1 MAQTPNQNQSGNQT
15 SPVKKKGF
23 KWGCNIES
31 GVIVAIIVALIGGL
45 FGLLNAVAPGIQPN
59 VCWGG
64 IYGSLCK
71 PTLTPPS
78 STPSTSSPT
87 ASTQTPVPSIPAYTF
102 ENDNDVQ
109 GWEFA
114 NSQPAEKQSLL
125 QQTKSQGYNSQGSLE
140 LNTIIWGSGNA
151 TIPDASND
159 AYTYT
164 AIRVFFNHANYLGK
178 KVSCHLYLP
187 DPPPGVYIRLFTIS
201 DKQDTDSYEYGKDK
215 LYSET
220 LAKNSWVELS
230 MVIGDPGNQK
240 DAQFDPTYVNYI
252 GMIVKANGD
261 SNMGRTPIRVF
272 LDDCTIS

>member
-1 MAQTPNQNQSGNQT
+1 MAQAPNQGQSGNPT
-15 SPVKKKGF
+15 PPVNKKRF
-23 KWGCNIES
+23 KIGCNIETT
-31 GVIVAIIVALIGGL
+31 VLVAIIGLIDALA
-45 FGLLNAVAPGIQPN
+45 AVIIPGIGPN

-87 ASTQTPVPSIPAYTF
+87 ASTQTPVPYIRAYTF

-151 TIPDASND
+151 TIPEASND
-159 AYTYT
+159 AYTFT
-164 AIRVFFNHANYLGK
+164 AMRVFFNHENYLGK

-230 MVIGDPGNQK
+230 MVIGDPENQK
-240 DAQFDPTYVNYI
+240 DAQFDPTHVNYI
-252 GMIVKANGD
+252 GLIIKENRGP
-261 SNMGRTPIRVF
+261 NMGRTPVKIL
-272 LDDCTIS
+272 LDDCTIT